1 MCSFVERNDILLSN
15 VSSACITE
23 QVFQKMLGL
32 LRIEEAYKWNLLEKS
47 AKVKNWSP
55 QEREIEKICNSL
67 TSQPTPSPSHLQAW
81 DLLLYCLPFSSCPEE
96 NARSYILWWPMPLR
110 ATWSCF
116 ISCCAT
122 TTGCARELRGLQIER
137 KAKRIPCW
145 LHSVSTFLWWFPGPS
160 VKITPQGIS
169 LYFLD
174 PQWKIR
180 AATVSDPSKLIMVLR
195 GKGTKAFHN
204 LDNAELVFWTTSTG

>member
-1 MCSFVERNDILLSN
+1 MCSFVEGNDILLSN

-67 TSQPTPSPSHLQAW
+67 TSQPTPAPSHLQAW
-81 DLLLYCLPFSSCPEE
+81 DLLLCCLLFSSCPEE
-96 NARSYILWWPMPLR
+96 KARSYILWWPMPLR

-122 TTGCARELRGLQIER
+122 KTGYARELGGVTNWKESKENSMLTGL
-137 KAKRIPCW
+137 CFH
-145 LHSVSTFLWWFPGPS
+145 LSVVVSWSLSEDNSARHFTLFSWCSMENPS
-160 VKITPQGIS
+160 NHGFRS
-169 LYFLD
+169 F
-174 PQWKIR
+174 
-180 AATVSDPSKLIMVLR
+180 
-195 GKGTKAFHN
+195 
-204 LDNAELVFWTTSTG
+204 